1 MVGHANSVLY
11 KGGDGMEYSIAELSE
26 KEATKIKAL
35 EEELGM
41 VLIAWEHQRF
51 HKQKSG
57 HEKR

>member
-1 MVGHANSVLY
+1 
-11 KGGDGMEYSIAELSE
+11 MEYSIAELSE